1 MTDFGGQLQ
10 ALDWARMRDD
20 LDRQGWA
27 TTAFLPAPSCGAL
40 DELWHDEA
48 AFRKTVV
55 MERHAFGQG
64 LYKYWRDPLPLP
76 VAALRRALYDA
87 LMPLAE
93 TWRGRL
99 DDAAPPYP
107 AAYADYRARCREAGQ
122 ALPTPL
128 LLRYQAG
135 GYNCLHQDL
144 YGAELFP
151 VQAAILLSRPG
162 VDFSGGEFVLVEQRG
177 CRSCRW
183 RKATWWRLRSIIGRP
198 AGRAAG
204 IARRCAMGS
213 ARSVPVLARLWVL
226 SCMTLPPDWQ
236 CSARIKPSPSIF
248 ITFSC
253 AEGGFDGGVLADL
266 SHRRR
271 WHG

>member
-1 MTDFGGQLQ
+1 MAMTDFGGQLQ

-162 VDFSGGEFVLVEQRG
+162 VDFSGGEFVLVEQRPRAQSRVQVVPLAQG
-177 CRSCRW
+177 DMV
-183 RKATWWRLRSIIGRP
+183 AFAVNHRP
-198 AGRAAG
+198 ARGTRGWYRAALRHG
-204 IARRCAMGS
+204 VSTI
-213 ARSVPVLARLWVL
+213 RSGTR
-226 SCMTLPPDWQ
+226 STLGLILHDAA
-236 CSARIKPSPSIF
+236 S
-248 ITFSC
+248 
-253 AEGGFDGGVLADL
+253 
-266 SHRRR
+266 
-271 WHG
+271 